1 MAVMTMVQA
10 INSALA
16 EGMRADHRVVVLGE
30 DVGKDGGVFRA
41 TDGLLEEFGPKR
53 VIDTPLSELGIVGV
67 STGMA
72 LQGLRPVAEIEFAD
86 YIYSSFDQVVSM
98 LSKIRFRTA
107 GQFTAPVVIRT
118 PYGAGIKGGIYHSQ
132 SPLAYFVHTAG
143 LRVVVPSDAHDA
155 KGLLI
160 SAMRS
165 EDPVIF
171 FEPKKLYRYEK
182 GEVPEGI
189 YEVPLDKAK
198 LVEEGGDVTIVTY
211 GAMVSV
217 CREAMRSIR
226 ERGVRGDILDLRTL
240 LPYDGEAILR
250 SVRKTGRVVV
260 VHEEPRTCGVGA
272 ELSAF
277 VAEKAMLDLRA
288 PIVRVTGLD
297 TPVPLYWE
305 DYYLPS
311 AEDVAE
317 AVRRVLAF

>member
-1 MAVMTMVQA
+1 MPVMTMVQA

-16 EGMRADHRVVVLGE
+16 ESMRADRKVVVLGE
-30 DVGKDGGVFRA
+30 DVGRDGGVFRA
-41 TDGLLEEFGPKR
+41 TDKLLEEFGPSR

-72 LQGLRPVAEIEFAD
+72 LQGFRPVAEIEFAD

-98 LSKIRFRTA
+98 LSKIRFRT
-107 GQFTAPVVIRT
+107 GGEFTAPVVIRT

-155 KGLLI
+155 KGLLV

-182 GEVPEGI
+182 GEVPEGLF
-189 YEVPLDKAK
+189 EVPLDKAK
-198 LVEEGGDVTIVTY
+198 LVEEGGDVTVVTY
-211 GAMVSV
+211 GAMVPV
-217 CREAMRSIR
+217 CREAMRSLR
-226 ERGVRGDILDLRTL
+226 DKGVRGDVLDLRTL
-240 LPYDGEAILR
+240 LPYDGESILR
-250 SVRKTGRVVV
+250 SVRKTGRMVI
-260 VHEEPRTCGVGA
+260 VHEEPKTCGIGA

-288 PIVRVTGLD
+288 PIVRVAGLD

-311 AEDVAE
+311 AKDVAG
-317 AVRRVLAF
+317 AIGQVLAF

>member
-1 MAVMTMVQA
+1 MTVMTMVQA

-16 EGMRADHRVVVLGE
+16 ESMRADRRVVVLGE
-30 DVGKDGGVFRA
+30 DVGRDGGVFRA
-41 TDGLLEEFGPKR
+41 TDKLLEEFGPSR

-72 LQGLRPVAEIEFAD
+72 LHGLRPVAEIEFAD

-107 GQFTAPVVIRT
+107 GQFTAPVVIRA

-160 SAMRS
+160 SAIRS

-189 YEVPLDKAK
+189 YEVPLDKAR
-198 LVEEGGDVTIVTY
+198 LVEEGNDVTIVAY
-211 GAMVSV
+211 GAMVQV
-217 CREAMRSIR
+217 CREAMRSFR
-226 ERGVRGDILDLRTL
+226 DRGVTGDILDLRTL
-240 LPYDGEAILR
+240 LPYDGESILR
-250 SVRKTGRVVV
+250 SVKKTGRMVI

-277 VAEKAMLDLRA
+277 VAEKAMLNLRA

-297 TPVPLYWE
+297 APVPLYWE

-311 AEDVAE
+311 AKDVAE
-317 AVRRVLAF
+317 AIGRVLSF